1 MGPVSPVLKETS
13 QTILSNS
20 ECRQGSGKRPCC
32 LFGTSTE
39 CPFSMKYFFSDDML
53 CGVKSGAGFCQGD
66 SGGPF
71 TVEEEDGRHTLV
83 GLVSWTAGCA
93 REGLPS
99 VYSSVSAH
107 REWIETSIQSNGGG
121 NFCNA

>member
-1 MGPVSPVLKETS
+1 
-13 QTILSNS
+13 
-20 ECRQGSGKRPCC
+20 
-32 LFGTSTE
+32 
-39 CPFSMKYFFSDDML
+39 MKYFFSDDML

-71 TVEEEDGRHTLV
+71 TVEDKDGRHTLV

-93 REGLPS
+93 RVTLIRCCKPALYVLIVQGTTLQDYKMSGYFQEGLPS

-107 REWIETSIQSNGGG
+107 RDWIETSIQNNGGG